1 MDCLSMWYLT
11 FQVTFQPTQNI
22 ISDSK
27 LHVSLP
33 CPPRASLMLLKLKH
47 AHKTRGDLVTKQS
60 LFIQSR
66 VEPIVQLMLLVQ
78 EPHFE

>member
-1 MDCLSMWYLT
+1 MDCLSIQYLT

-22 ISDSK
+22 ISDSE

-33 CPPRASLMLLKLKH
+33 CPPRASLMLLKLKY
-47 AHKTRGDLVTKQS
+47 ACETWGILLTKHV
-60 LFIQSR
+60 LFIRFR
-66 VEPIVQLMLLVQ
+66 VEPIVQLLLLLL